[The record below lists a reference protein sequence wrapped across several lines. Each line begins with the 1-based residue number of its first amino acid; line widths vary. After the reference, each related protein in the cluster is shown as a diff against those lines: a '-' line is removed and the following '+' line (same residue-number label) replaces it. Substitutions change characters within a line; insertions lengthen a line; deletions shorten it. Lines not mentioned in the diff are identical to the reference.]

1 MIRKVKYAYQRINR
15 GFSDK
20 DMWNADR
27 YLARMYADILMW
39 YVEKGM
45 GIPSIYADTWD
56 TPIEIMEARRDAEY
70 HKYIDIFTRY
80 SQDGVWATE
89 EDIKECGGVLDS
101 ELEEALQWFKEHF
114 QQLWD

>member
-1 MIRKVKYAYQRINR
+1 MIRKIKYAYQRINR

-70 HKYIDIFTRY
+70 DKYIDIFTRY
-80 SQDGVWATE
+80 SQDGVWETE
-89 EDIKECGGVLDS
+89 EDIKEFGGVLDS
-101 ELEEALQWFKEHF
+101 EIEEALQWFKEHF

>member
-1 MIRKVKYAYQRINR
+1 MIRKVKYAYQRINH

-56 TPIEIMEARRDAEY
+56 ILFIGSQIM
-70 HKYIDIFTRY
+70 KLPF
-80 SQDGVWATE
+80 V
-89 EDIKECGGVLDS
+89 
-101 ELEEALQWFKEHF
+101 
-114 QQLWD
+114 